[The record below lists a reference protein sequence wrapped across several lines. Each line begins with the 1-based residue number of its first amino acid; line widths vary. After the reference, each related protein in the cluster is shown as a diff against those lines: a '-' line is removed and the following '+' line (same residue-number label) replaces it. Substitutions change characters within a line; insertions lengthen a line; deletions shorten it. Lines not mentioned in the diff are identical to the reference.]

1 MLKNRPGLTIFETL
15 LSLALFTGVILGG
28 FDFFARARRMFF
40 RLRTAQDTGE
50 RVQSALDKIR
60 MDILEAGRGLSD
72 LLRLEILQAIEQ
84 TADGPAF
91 RSSEQSVSLALDATA
106 GSFVIRVAD
115 GEGFSAGQEIG
126 FVERSKAE
134 IGVIQSAD
142 GPELTLDSPL
152 QGNFRASETTVILI
166 HRVVYLWTP
175 GDSVLRRKVN
185 AASPQ
190 PLLEEVQ
197 AFHCEYDESANLARI
212 GIRPATDPENEYA
225 ITIFPKNAALAR
237 AARRP

>member
-15 LSLALFTGVILGG
+15 LSLVLFTGVILGG
-28 FDFFARARRMFF
+28 FDFFSRARRMFF

-60 MDILEAGRGLSD
+60 LDILETGRGLSD
-72 LLRLEILQAIEQ
+72 LLRLEILKAIEQ
-84 TADGPAF
+84 TADGPVF
-91 RSSEQSVSLALDATA
+91 RSSERSVSLALDATA

-134 IGVIQSAD
+134 IGVIHSAD
-142 GPELTLDSPL
+142 GPEITLDAPL
-152 QGNFRASETTVILI
+152 QGNFTASAATVVLI
-166 HRVVYLWTP
+166 HRVVYLWTS
-175 GDSVLRRKVN
+175 GDGVLRRKVN
-185 AASPQ
+185 GASPQ
-190 PLLEEVQ
+190 PLLEEVT
-197 AFHCEYDESANLARI
+197 AFRCEYDESANLARI

-225 ITIFPKNAALAR
+225 ITTFPKNAALAR